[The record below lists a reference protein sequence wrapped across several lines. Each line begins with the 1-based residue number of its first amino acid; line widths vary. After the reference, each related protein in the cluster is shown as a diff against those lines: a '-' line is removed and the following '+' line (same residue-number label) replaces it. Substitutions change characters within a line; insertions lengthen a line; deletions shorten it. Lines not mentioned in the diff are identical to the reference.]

1 MKPLTVA
8 ICLTLAA
15 SPAAA
20 STSWI
25 TVGDT
30 AYLKIRK
37 IQPSAKLRA
46 SRAAGIT
53 GPEKL
58 HLLEVKSKDLD
69 KIIGALHR
77 ALRHC
82 GGFIY
87 HATEADGR
95 RALALADAVPPAS
108 LTRPAYSIAHQAIV
122 APMLRQMQDAHIRET
137 ISGLTGFANRYY
149 TSAPGI
155 AASGWLKDKWTALA
169 SGRDDISVA
178 QYAHLR
184 YDQRSVI
191 ATIEGSD
198 KSAEVIVLGAHLDS
212 INLLGTKDTTKAP
225 GADDDASGI
234 AGISEVLRVIAATGY
249 KPRRTIKLIA
259 YAAEEVGLRGSQ
271 EIAQEYKRNGAN
283 VVGVMQ
289 LDMTNFKGSDKDIY
303 IFTDYTDEPQNQFL
317 VKLVRTYLPT
327 LTVGYDKCGYACS
340 DHAAWHAQGYAT
352 SMPFESEIKKDNP
365 RIHTA
370 NDTLANS
377 GSQALHALKFARLA
391 AAYVVELG
399 SGSIAT
405 READKAE
412 GPHPPNDFRSR

>member
-1 MKPLTVA
+1 MKPLTIA
-8 ICLTLAA
+8 ICLMLAA

-25 TVGDT
+25 TAGES

-37 IQPSAKLRA
+37 IQPSVKLRA
-46 SRAAGIT
+46 SRAAGVAGT
-53 GPEKL
+53 EKL
-58 HLLEVKSKDLD
+58 HLLEVKTKDLD
-69 KIIGALHR
+69 KITGALHQ

-82 GGFIY
+82 GGFMY
-87 HATEADGR
+87 HASEADGR
-95 RALALADAVPPAS
+95 RALALADALPAAS
-108 LTRPAYSIAHQAIV
+108 LTRPAYTVSNQAIV
-122 APMLRQMQDAHIRET
+122 APMLQQMQDRNIGET
-137 ISGLTGFANRYY
+137 ITGLTGFANRYY

-155 AASGWLKDKWTALA
+155 AASSWLKDKWTALA
-169 SGRDDISVA
+169 SGRDDIAIA
-178 QYAHLR
+178 QYAHMR

-198 KSAEVIVLGAHLDS
+198 EASEIIVLGAHLDS

-234 AGISEVLRVIAATGY
+234 AGLTEVLRVIAASGY

-271 EIAQEYKRNGAN
+271 EIAQEYKKNGAN

-317 VKLVRTYLPT
+317 VKLVQTYLPT
-327 LTVGYDKCGYACS
+327 LTIGYDKCGYACS

-391 AAYVVELG
+391 AAYAVELG
-399 SGSIAT
+399 S
-405 READKAE
+405 E
-412 GPHPPNDFRSR
+412 SR